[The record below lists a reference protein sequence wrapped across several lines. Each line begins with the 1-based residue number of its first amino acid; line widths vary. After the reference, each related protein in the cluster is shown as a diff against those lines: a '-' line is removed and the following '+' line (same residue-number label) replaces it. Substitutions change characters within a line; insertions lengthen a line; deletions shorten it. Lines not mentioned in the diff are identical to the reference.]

1 MRREPLFPSCLVHRG
16 RAGGSAR
23 RWRFIPWGECSLPEV
38 TPDPAEQALAYR
50 DIPIECERAD
60 QPRVAPIS
68 GANSPEVKMQPE
80 ESCQILP
87 IRVMDYTEDRI
98 EEHECIELTK
108 AWSWISRETVTWI
121 DVVGVPEHDE
131 LVVLGEQAG
140 IHPLTME
147 DITVPDQRPKVEEFG
162 TYVAV
167 IARMLSERDGRV
179 ASEQVSLIFGENY
192 VITFREQPFQVF
204 ELVRGRLRNE
214 LSVLRGM
221 GPDYLTYALLDAI
234 VSVYLAILDTVD
246 DRVEDLQGR
255 VLASADPL
263 ALKQIYELKEDL
275 LTIRRAAV
283 PAREVLGSLAS
294 RELSLVRRET
304 IPYFRDTYDRC
315 IQAAEVAEYTRD
327 TLSGV
332 MDLHTSNQNN
342 RLAEITTILTIV
354 ASIFIP
360 LSFITGFYGM
370 NLRNIPLEDSPWGYP
385 LVLLLMLGVA
395 LAMLLYFRKKE
406 WI

>member
-1 MRREPLFPSCLVHRG
+1 VPGRCFHHVIRGPATRE
-16 RAGGSAR
+16 A
-23 RWRFIPWGECSLPEV
+23 
-38 TPDPAEQALAYR
+38 
-50 DIPIECERAD
+50 
-60 QPRVAPIS
+60 
-68 GANSPEVKMQPE
+68 KMQQEKTCPKL
-80 ESCQILP
+80 S
-87 IRVMDYTEDRI
+87 IRVIDYTGDHL
-98 EEHECIELTK
+98 EEHECIELTE
-108 AWSWISRETVTWI
+108 AWSWIGRETVTWI
-121 DVVGVPEHDE
+121 DVVGVPVRDE
-131 LVVLGEQAG
+131 LVVLGKQAG

-147 DITVPDQRPKVEEFG
+147 DITAPDQRPKVEEFG
-162 TYVAV
+162 SYVAV
-167 IARMLSERDGRV
+167 IARMLSERDDRV
-179 ASEQVSLIFGENY
+179 VSEQVSLIFGENY
-192 VITFREQPFQVF
+192 VITFREQRFQVF
-204 ELVRGRLRNE
+204 EQVRERLRNE
-214 LSVLRGM
+214 LSVIRGS
-221 GPDYLTYALLDAI
+221 GPDFLAYTLLDVI
-234 VSVYLAILDTVD
+234 VSVYLTILDAVD
-246 DRVEDLQGR
+246 DKVEDLQGR

-294 RELSLVRRET
+294 RELSLVRKET
-304 IPYFRDTYDRC
+304 IPYFRDIYDRC

-370 NLRNIPLEDSPWGYP
+370 NLMNIPLEDSPWGYP
-385 LVLLLMLGVA
+385 LVLLLMIGVA
-395 LAMLLYFRKKE
+395 LVMLLYFKKKE

>member
-1 MRREPLFPSCLVHRG
+1 MNAPLPEKVSTTPAGRLAGRFAGTGRVYPLLLRG
-16 RAGGSAR
+16 AGGPGVGMR
-23 RWRFIPWGECSLPEV
+23 PEK
-38 TPDPAEQALAYR
+38 TCGILA
-50 DIPIECERAD
+50 
-60 QPRVAPIS
+60 
-68 GANSPEVKMQPE
+68 
-80 ESCQILP
+80 
-87 IRVMDYTEDRI
+87 IRVIDYTGDHL
-98 EEHECIELTK
+98 EEHECIELTE
-108 AWSWISRETVTWI
+108 AWSWIGRQTVTWI

-131 LVVLGEQAG
+131 LVVLGGQAG

-147 DITVPDQRPKVEEFG
+147 DITAPDQRPKVEEFG
-162 TYVAV
+162 SYVAV
-167 IARMLSERDGRV
+167 IARMLSVRDGRV

-204 ELVRGRLRNE
+204 KQVRERLRNE
-214 LSVLRGM
+214 LSLLRGA
-221 GPDYLTYALLDAI
+221 GPDFLAYTLLDAI
-234 VSVYLAILDTVD
+234 VSVYLTILDAVD

-294 RELSLVRRET
+294 RELSLVRKET
-304 IPYFRDTYDRC
+304 IPYFRDIYDRC

-370 NLRNIPLEDSPWGYP
+370 DLMNIPLEDSPWGYP
-385 LVLLLMLGVA
+385 FVLLLMVGVA
-395 LAMLLYFRKKE
+395 VAMLLYFKTKE